1 MSGSLASDAAANTDV
16 WNAKLQYFSISPACR
31 SILINSQVKFCNENE
46 WMKQS
51 KLPEEVSVSIP
62 TDMVWTALI
71 RSWDVS
77 AYFGRINRMI
87 ENNIPMLVHEKEQ

>member
-1 MSGSLASDAAANTDV
+1 MSGSLARGAAANTDV

-31 SILINSQVKFCNENE
+31 SSLISSQVKFCNENE

-51 KLPEEVSVSIP
+51 KFPEEVEVSIP
-62 TDMVWTALI
+62 TDMVWMALI

-77 AYFGRINRMI
+77 AYFGRIKKMI
-87 ENNIPMLVHEKEQ
+87 ENNVPMLVHEKEQ